1 MRTSVV
7 AAAILVLAVG
17 QAARAADYFIAP
29 GGSDANAGTLE
40 KPFASFKRAQ
50 EAVKPGDTVWVR
62 GGTYAPTE
70 GDIARKQG
78 MFAYVNDLPKSGEK
92 GKPIQYFA
100 YKDEKPVFDL
110 SAIKLPMRIDAF
122 YVTGSWLH
130 IKGLEVTGVQVVL
143 TGHTQSICF
152 ANEGNNNI
160 YEQLVMHDG
169 QAIGIYSTR
178 GADNLFLNCDAYR
191 NWDYTSEGGRGG
203 NVDGF
208 GCHPPA
214 GGKGNVFRGCRS
226 WFNSDDGYDCINAHE
241 SVTFDHCWAFY
252 NGFNAKFESKGDGNG
267 FKGGGYGATPAAQ
280 VPNPAPRNTIQF
292 CLAVRN
298 KANGFYANHHTGGS
312 NWINNTAFNNGVD
325 FNMLERLADNKTDV
339 DGTGHKL
346 RNNLAYK
353 GRTLLARYENGK
365 NDESHDSFLMDL
377 EISDKD
383 FVSLD
388 EAELVK
394 PRKAN
399 GDLPDIGFMHLAP
412 GSKLIDAG
420 VDAGFPFKG
429 KAPDLGCFEHSVEGS
444 R

>member
-1 MRTSVV
+1 MRLGFVV
-7 AAAILVLAVG
+7 AGAVVMG
-17 QAARAADYFIAP
+17 MGTGAFGAEYFIAP
-29 GGSDANAGTLE
+29 NGADGNAGTVE

-50 EAVKPGDTVWVR
+50 EAVKPGDTVWIR
-62 GGTYAPTE
+62 GGTYAPKE
-70 GDIARKQG
+70 GDVARKQG
-78 MFAYVNDLPKSGEK
+78 MFAYVNDMSKSGEK

-110 SAIKLPMRIDAF
+110 TAIKPALRIDAF

-130 IKGLEVTGVQVVL
+130 FKGLEVTGVQVVL

-152 ANEGNNNI
+152 ANEGSNNI

-178 GADNLFLNCDAYR
+178 GGGNLFLNCDAFR
-191 NWDYTSEGGRGG
+191 NWDYTSEGGKGG

-208 GCHPPA
+208 GCHPTA
-214 GGKGNVFRGCRS
+214 GSTGNVFRGCRS
-226 WFNSDDGYDCINAHE
+226 WFNSDDGYDCINSHE

-252 NGFNAKFESKGDGNG
+252 NGFNSKFESEGDGNG
-267 FKGGGYGATPAAQ
+267 FKGGGYGSTPAER
-280 VPNPAPRNTIQF
+280 VPKPVPRHVIQF

-312 NWINNTAFNNGVD
+312 DWINNSAFNNGAD
-325 FNMLERLADNKTDV
+325 FNMMTRLADNKTDV
-339 DGTGHKL
+339 DGVGHKL

-353 GRTLLARYENGK
+353 GRTLLARYEKGK

-394 PRKAN
+394 PRKPN

-429 KAPDLGCFEHSVEGS
+429 TAPDLGCFE